1 MASSVSVVPYMM
13 MPNDIKVVADRL
25 HKVLS
30 KPPKFEDP
38 PELQAPSVPLPGSG
52 PSNSNTA
59 GAPLP
64 TASCWSRT
72 AEKLTGTHIAEFD
85 QGDLSGTVS
94 GNVVKF
100 QSRYR
105 IQGQGL
111 SYAFT
116 GTVEGD
122 KMAGTVNMGEYGETT
137 WTAERHKYQTFGGR
151 RRG

>member
-1 MASSVSVVPYMM
+1 M
-13 MPNDIKVVADRL
+13 
-25 HKVLS
+25 
-30 KPPKFEDP
+30 
-38 PELQAPSVPLPGSG
+38 
-52 PSNSNTA
+52 
-59 GAPLP
+59 
-64 TASCWSRT
+64 
-72 AEKLTGTHIAEFD
+72 
-85 QGDLSGTVS
+85 GTVS

-122 KMAGTVNMGEYGETT
+122 KISGVVNMGEYGETS
-137 WTAERHKYQTFGGR
+137 WSAERHKYSSGGR

>member
-1 MASSVSVVPYMM
+1 MH
-13 MPNDIKVVADRL
+13 DIV
-25 HKVLS
+25 
-30 KPPKFEDP
+30 FE
-38 PELQAPSVPLPGSG
+38 Q
-52 PSNSNTA
+52 NTD
-59 GAPLP
+59 
-64 TASCWSRT
+64 
-72 AEKLTGTHIAEFD
+72 KLTGTHHAEFD
-85 QGDLSGTVS
+85 EGDLSGTVS

-122 KMAGTVNMGEYGETT
+122 RISGSVNMGEYGETT
-137 WTAERHKYQTFGGR
+137 WSAERHKYQSGR